1 MLVILDC
8 LERYLLAIVAGHF
21 DKVLLRTYYRHI
33 DCKYVFSVCQSI
45 YSFVFC
51 ITMVNLL
58 RLEIGPLSIYV
69 QFVLF

>member
-1 MLVILDC
+1 M
-8 LERYLLAIVAGHF
+8 HF
-21 DKVLLRTYYRHI
+21 GKELLRTYYRHI
-33 DCKYVFSVCQSI
+33 DCKYVFSACQSI

-51 ITMVNLL
+51 STMVNLL